1 MTYFH
6 FIYYIKKILLALL
19 DTGVKYISK
28 YCRTRIF
35 KICRQAALFQKTYKD
50 HKSYEDYFENITNMN
65 KRIPVKLPIV
75 EETEFY
81 ADPNFFS
88 VLSKIFW

>member
-1 MTYFH
+1 MTYFY

-50 HKSYEDYFENITNMN
+50 HKSYEDYFENIT
-65 KRIPVKLPIV
+65 VWV
-75 EETEFY
+75 
-81 ADPNFFS
+81 
-88 VLSKIFW
+88 

>member
-1 MTYFH
+1 MTYFY

-50 HKSYEDYFENITNMN
+50 HKSYEDYFENMQILIKEFRLNSPLWKKLSFT
-65 KRIPVKLPIV
+65 RIQ
-75 EETEFY
+75 TSSQFY
-81 ADPNFFS
+81 Q
-88 VLSKIFW
+88 KIFW